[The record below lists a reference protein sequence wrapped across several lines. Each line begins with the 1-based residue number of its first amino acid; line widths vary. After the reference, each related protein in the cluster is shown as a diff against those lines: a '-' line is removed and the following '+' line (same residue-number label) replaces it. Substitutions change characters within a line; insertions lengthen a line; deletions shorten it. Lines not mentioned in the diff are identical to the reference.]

1 MQEQIYVVISS
12 AEHQGSCPD
21 LWKSKYHPSSGSWVE
36 VWSNDPQD
44 QPADSSFTWCLKPG

>member
-44 QPADSSFTWCLKPG
+44 